1 MMDIQ
6 RIYIH
11 TYIYILDISWI
22 YKGYTREKNGE
33 MGKLGQDRLAVRWE
47 AVTFLF
53 NLVI

>member
-1 MMDIQ
+1 MDIQ
-6 RIYIH
+6 G
-11 TYIYILDISWI
+11 I
-22 YKGYTREKNGE
+22 YKGKNGE